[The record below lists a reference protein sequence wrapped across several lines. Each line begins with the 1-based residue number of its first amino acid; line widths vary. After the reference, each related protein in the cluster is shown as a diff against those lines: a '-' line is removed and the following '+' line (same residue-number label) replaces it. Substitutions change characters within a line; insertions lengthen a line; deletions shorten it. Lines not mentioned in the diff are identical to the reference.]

1 MVVWSVLPV
10 VLSSPLL
17 TTIGSLMDG
26 VEGIP
31 DDENTPLL
39 NAQLESTKQER
50 TPLPWLQ
57 ITIILLLHT
66 CEPISSQSIYPYINE
81 VFTFCFCPGQSY

>member
-1 MVVWSVLPV
+1 
-10 VLSSPLL
+10 
-17 TTIGSLMDG
+17 MDG

-31 DDENTPLL
+31 DDENTLLL
-39 NAQLESTKQER
+39 NAQLSIKQKR

-81 VFTFCFCPGQSY
+81 VFILFLFCIILLIIS

>member
-1 MVVWSVLPV
+1 
-10 VLSSPLL
+10 
-17 TTIGSLMDG
+17 MDRG
-26 VEGIP
+26 EGIP
-31 DDENTPLL
+31 DDENTLLL
-39 NAQLESTKQER
+39 NAQLESIKQKR

-81 VFTFCFCPGQSY
+81 VFFLFFFCTILLIIS